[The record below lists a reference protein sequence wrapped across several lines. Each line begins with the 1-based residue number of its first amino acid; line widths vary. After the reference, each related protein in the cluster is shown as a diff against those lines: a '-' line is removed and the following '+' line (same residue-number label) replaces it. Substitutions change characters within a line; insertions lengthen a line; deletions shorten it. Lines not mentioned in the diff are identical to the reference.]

1 MFMKYGL
8 RHTGRRNIALVPT
21 WLAACGLALFWSLAG
36 SAAAQQS
43 VTLDSIGF
51 ANLPGDSIEIQLNFD
66 SQPPE
71 PSGFVLDNPA
81 RISLDLLGVASGL
94 SQQRFNID
102 SNNAQ
107 SVMVLDDGTRTRL
120 VVNLDQLVAYETS
133 LAGNTLTIQVGNDT
147 ASTSGGVVAANQVFT
162 GLADSDNNAI
172 TDVNFRRG
180 SDEEGLVVIDLSNDE
195 IIGSVEQVGSRVY
208 VEFQNTTVPEDL
220 NRRFDVSD
228 FATSVST
235 VDVLGQ
241 SGRATVVIDIDGTY
255 EYVAYQSGNSY
266 TVSVRPPSADVTGNE
281 ATAAYTGE
289 VTGLSFQDIPV
300 RSVLQI
306 LADFYEFNLVVGDA
320 VTGNITIEMNNVPW
334 DQALEMV
341 LRTQNLDSRLEGS
354 VLYVAPS
361 DELAAQDQME
371 LQQAQQAQAL
381 APLRTEF
388 IQVNYA
394 NANNIL
400 MLLTGMMGPGGGA
413 GGVGGVPGGAG
424 GAVPVGGGAPAA
436 GGAAGGAGAGGL
448 AGIGR
453 ILSPRGTASVDER
466 TNIIIVRD
474 TEEKLEEVRAALARL
489 DIAVRQVLIE
499 ARIVNVSTDFG
510 RDLGIRWG
518 GAGSLSTGDNF
529 RYGGSQAATLQENN
543 NRIARQNALQEAL
556 LAGDAARIEALQTG
570 TDPSLIEA
578 LVDQAI
584 AGVPIPVGEISFPD
598 ALAVDLGVQSLEA
611 SSFSIGYTGNS
622 SLIEL
627 ELSALESSGNGEVI
641 ARPKVT
647 TQDKVTA
654 EIRSGVRIPYQS
666 QAGGTA
672 GGSTTEFEDAVL
684 SLQVTPQITPD
695 GRINMELQIQQDSV
709 AAGSGAIPAINTNE
723 VTTSALVNDGET
735 IVLGGVFREEN
746 TTTETKTPLLGDI
759 PYVGRLFKRTASERR
774 RTELLIFITPK
785 IIADITVR

>member
-1 MFMKYGL
+1 MFMNNGL
-8 RHTGRRNIALVPT
+8 LNSQLTATTGRRWLRALGRGVF
-21 WLAACGLALFWSLAG
+21 ALLFAG
-36 SAAAQQS
+36 SALAQQS

-51 ANLPGDSIEIQLNFD
+51 ANLPGDSIEIQLRFD
-66 SQPPE
+66 GQPPQ

-120 VVNLDQLVAYETS
+120 VVNLDQLVNYETD
-133 LAGNTLTIQVGNDT
+133 LTGNTLTIQVGND
-147 ASTSGGVVAANQVFT
+147 SGTSGGVVGSADVFT
-162 GLADSDNNAI
+162 NIESNDDNAI
-172 TDVNFRRG
+172 TDVSFRRG
-180 SDEEGLVVIDLSNDE
+180 DDEEGQVVIQLSNDE
-195 IIGSVEQVGSRVY
+195 VIGSVEQVGARVY
-208 VEFQNTTVPEDL
+208 VEFMNTDVPDDL

-228 FATSVST
+228 FATNVST

-255 EYVAYQSGNSY
+255 EYVAYQTGSTY
-266 TVSVRPPSADVTGNE
+266 TVSVRPPAIDVSGGDGTG
-281 ATAAYTGE
+281 AYTGE

-306 LADFYEFNLVVGDA
+306 LADYYEFNLVAGDA

-341 LRTQNLDSRLEGS
+341 LRTQNLDSRLEGN
-354 VLYVAPS
+354 VLYVAPA
-361 DELAAQDQME
+361 DEIAAQDQME

-381 APLRTEF
+381 APLYTEF
-388 IQVNYA
+388 VQVNYA
-394 NANNIL
+394 DADNIL
-400 MLLTGMMGPGGGA
+400 ALLTGEGAGTGAAAAPPGGGA
-413 GGVGGVPGGAG
+413 DGGATSLVPSG
-424 GAVPVGGGAPAA
+424 G
-436 GGAAGGAGAGGL
+436 
-448 AGIGR
+448 
-453 ILSPRGTASVDER
+453 ILSPRGTATVDAR

-474 TEEKLEEVRAALARL
+474 TEEKLEEVRAMLARL
-489 DIAVRQVLIE
+489 DVAVRQVLIE

-518 GAGSLSTGDNF
+518 GSGSLPTGDNW
-529 RYGGSQAATLQENN
+529 RYGGSQAATLEESNN
-543 NRIARQNALQEAL
+543 ILQRQVAMQEAL
-556 LAGDAARIEALQTG
+556 LAGEAARIEALQNG
-570 TDPSLIEA
+570 TDPSLIQS
-578 LVDQAI
+578 LVNQAI
-584 AGVPIPVGEISFPD
+584 GGVPIPLGEVTFPD
-598 ALAVDLGVQSLEA
+598 ALAVDLGVESPNA

-622 SLIEL
+622 GLIEL

-709 AAGSGAIPAINTNE
+709 AAGSGNVPAINTNE

-746 TTTETKTPLLGDI
+746 TTTETKTPILGDI

-785 IIADITVR
+785 IIADIAIR

>member
-1 MFMKYGL
+1 MFMKYGSL
-8 RHTGRRNIALVPT
+8 NTGIIKKASTPAWLSACCVAL
-21 WLAACGLALFWSLAG
+21 LWSLAG
-36 SAAAQQS
+36 TALGQQS

-66 SQPPE
+66 GQPPE

-120 VVNLDQLVAYETS
+120 VVNLDQLVNYQTD
-133 LAGNTLTIQVGNDT
+133 LAGNTLTIQVGNDSGS
-147 ASTSGGVVAANQVFT
+147 AAGGVVAANEVFA
-162 GLADSDNNAI
+162 GFEGDGDNAI
-172 TDVNFRRG
+172 TDVTFRRG
-180 SDEEGLVVIDLSNDE
+180 DDEEGQVVIDLSSDE
-195 IIGSVEQVGSRVY
+195 VIGSVEQVGARVY
-208 VEFQNTTVPEDL
+208 VEFQNTTVPDDL

-228 FATSVST
+228 FATNVST

-241 SGRATVVIDIDGTY
+241 SGRATVVIDIEGTY
-255 EYVAYQSGNSY
+255 DYVAYQAGDRY
-266 TVSVRPPSADVTGNE
+266 TVSVRPPSADITSGE

-306 LADFYEFNLVVGDA
+306 LADYYEFNLVVGDA
-320 VTGNITIEMNNVPW
+320 VVGNITIEMNNVPW

-341 LRTQNLDSRLEGS
+341 LRTQSLDSRLEGN
-354 VLYVAPS
+354 VLYVAPA
-361 DELAAQDQME
+361 DELAAQDQLA

-388 IQVNYA
+388 VQVNYA
-394 NANNIL
+394 NAENIIA
-400 MLLTGMMGPGGGA
+400 LLTGQAGIGGAAGAPGAGGGA
-413 GGVGGVPGGAG
+413 GG
-424 GAVPVGGGAPAA
+424 GAVPVAGGAPG
-436 GGAAGGAGAGGL
+436 GGAAGGIAGAGNT
-448 AGIGR
+448 GR
-453 ILSPRGTASVDER
+453 ILSPRGSATVDER

-474 TEEKLEEVRAALARL
+474 TEEKLEEVRAMLARL

-518 GAGSLSTGDNF
+518 GAGSLQTGDSF

-543 NRIARQNALQEAL
+543 NTIARQNALQEAL
-556 LAGDAARIEALQTG
+556 LAGEQARIEALQNG

-578 LVDQAI
+578 LVNQAVSAI
-584 AGVPIPVGEISFPD
+584 QIPAGEISFPD
-598 ALAVDLGVQSLEA
+598 ALAVDLGVESLEA

-684 SLQVTPQITPD
+684 SLEVTPQITPD

-759 PYVGRLFKRTASERR
+759 PYVGRLFKRTANQRR